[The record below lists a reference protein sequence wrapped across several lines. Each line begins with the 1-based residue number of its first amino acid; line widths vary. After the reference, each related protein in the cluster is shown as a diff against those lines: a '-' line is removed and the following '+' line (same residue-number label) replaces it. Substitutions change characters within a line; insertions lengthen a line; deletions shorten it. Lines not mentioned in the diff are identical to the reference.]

1 MYEKGDLDNLAAL
14 LKESGKKIYWLES
27 EFACPLIIRVV
38 CDPSEDLGEEW
49 FEEIVEKNYDFVK
62 MEEEVIRTSS
72 EDFIRNSFKP
82 FKVEIKARIEKYG
95 SWKQNYHT
103 VSDVNFDT
111 AGNAMPFLSN
121 YLSQQDGILGAYLEL
136 NDQSVP
142 TIRIRYVEPMTEERL
157 VELLEKDTWTISSK
171 GEKKE
176 IPAKILF

>member
-1 MYEKGDLDNLAAL
+1 MI
-14 LKESGKKIYWLES
+14 SPKI
-27 EFACPLIIRVV
+27 A
-38 CDPSEDLGEEW
+38 
-49 FEEIVEKNYDFVK
+49 
-62 MEEEVIRTSS
+62 T
-72 EDFIRNSFKP
+72 FKP

-103 VSDVNFDT
+103 VSDVSFDT
-111 AGNAMPFLSN
+111 AGNSMPFLSN
-121 YLSQQDGILGAYLEL
+121 YLSQQEGILGVYLEL